1 MNIKDLLKSKK
12 FKNILITI
20 VEILVV
26 AGIIFAALMYMQSK
40 INKDAD
46 KTSGVGNNIAK
57 DEEEETVQKQADEFY
72 LQINMAKNVM
82 VVYRYDADKKNK
94 TAYKIFPC
102 TLGENVKKGKYKTE
116 KSYSWVK
123 NNGWHR
129 YNTLYTYSAWIQ
141 SAEYS
146 DRYPDT
152 LVKKSY
158 NSVGKNKKVDKSII
172 LYASD
177 AAWIY
182 NNCKDKTVLEIV
194 KGSKKDQLPLQVEKK
209 TETNKYCGWDP
220 TDPDKSNPYLKK
232 ANGTIATGYTPVNV
246 EKGEKIDYFSN
257 LLALDET
264 GKNITGK
271 LKYNKIDSS
280 KTGTSKVTY
289 TYKLKSGKKIT
300 ASLSYK
306 VVDTTKP
313 KVTCSK
319 TQFTYEVKSKDQK
332 DMNKESN
339 AKAIKEMVRKY
350 VSCNESD
357 VTITITTVDPLELKE
372 GNFPVSIKAQDK
384 AGNVGSCQ
392 VMCEIKVKESEGN
405 KRFEPSKAQRK
416 KLKLPKENTK
426 KSEKTT
432 KEKKTK
438 EKATKKESETTK
450 NVKQPETT
458 KSSKKDTTTI
468 AKD

>member
-1 MNIKDLLKSKK
+1 M
-12 FKNILITI
+12 
-20 VEILVV
+20 

-158 NSVGKNKKVDKSII
+158 NSVGKDKKVDKSII

-177 AAWIY
+177 AAWVY
-182 NNCKDKTVLEIV
+182 NNCKYKTVLEIV
-194 KGSKKDQLPLQVEKK
+194 KGSKKDQLPLQVGKK
-209 TETNKYCGWDP
+209 TETNKY
-220 TDPDKSNPYLKK
+220 
-232 ANGTIATGYTPVNV
+232 
-246 EKGEKIDYFSN
+246 
-257 LLALDET
+257 
-264 GKNITGK
+264 
-271 LKYNKIDSS
+271 
-280 KTGTSKVTY
+280 
-289 TYKLKSGKKIT
+289 
-300 ASLSYK
+300 
-306 VVDTTKP
+306 
-313 KVTCSK
+313 
-319 TQFTYEVKSKDQK
+319 
-332 DMNKESN
+332 
-339 AKAIKEMVRKY
+339 
-350 VSCNESD
+350 
-357 VTITITTVDPLELKE
+357 
-372 GNFPVSIKAQDK
+372 
-384 AGNVGSCQ
+384 
-392 VMCEIKVKESEGN
+392 
-405 KRFEPSKAQRK
+405 
-416 KLKLPKENTK
+416 
-426 KSEKTT
+426 
-432 KEKKTK
+432 
-438 EKATKKESETTK
+438 
-450 NVKQPETT
+450 
-458 KSSKKDTTTI
+458 
-468 AKD
+468 

>member
-1 MNIKDLLKSKK
+1 M
-12 FKNILITI
+12 
-20 VEILVV
+20 
-26 AGIIFAALMYMQSK
+26 
-40 INKDAD
+40 
-46 KTSGVGNNIAK
+46 
-57 DEEEETVQKQADEFY
+57 
-72 LQINMAKNVM
+72 
-82 VVYRYDADKKNK
+82 
-94 TAYKIFPC
+94 
-102 TLGENVKKGKYKTE
+102 
-116 KSYSWVK
+116 
-123 NNGWHR
+123 
-129 YNTLYTYSAWIQ
+129 
-141 SAEYS
+141 
-146 DRYPDT
+146 
-152 LVKKSY
+152 
-158 NSVGKNKKVDKSII
+158 
-172 LYASD
+172 
-177 AAWIY
+177 
-182 NNCKDKTVLEIV
+182 
-194 KGSKKDQLPLQVEKK
+194 
-209 TETNKYCGWDP
+209 
-220 TDPDKSNPYLKK
+220 
-232 ANGTIATGYTPVNV
+232 
-246 EKGEKIDYFSN
+246 
-257 LLALDET
+257 
-264 GKNITGK
+264 
-271 LKYNKIDSS
+271 
-280 KTGTSKVTY
+280 TY

-405 KRFEPSKAQRK
+405 KRFEPSKAQKK
-416 KLKLPKENTK
+416 KLKLPKETTK

-458 KSSKKDTTTI
+458 KSSKKDATTI

>member
-46 KTSGVGNNIAK
+46 KTSGVGNTIAT
-57 DEEEETVQKQADEFY
+57 DEEEKTVQKQSDEFY

-94 TAYKIFPC
+94 IAYKIFPC
-102 TLGENVKKGKYKTE
+102 TLGENIKKGKYKTE

-177 AAWIY
+177 AAWVY

-194 KGSKKDQLPLQVEKK
+194 KGSKKDQLPLQVGKR
-209 TETNKYCGWDP
+209 
-220 TDPDKSNPYLKK
+220 LKQ
-232 ANGTIATGYTPVNV
+232 
-246 EKGEKIDYFSN
+246 
-257 LLALDET
+257 
-264 GKNITGK
+264 
-271 LKYNKIDSS
+271 
-280 KTGTSKVTY
+280 TS
-289 TYKLKSGKKIT
+289 I
-300 ASLSYK
+300 
-306 VVDTTKP
+306 VDGIL
-313 KVTCSK
+313 
-319 TQFTYEVKSKDQK
+319 QILI
-332 DMNKESN
+332 
-339 AKAIKEMVRKY
+339 KAIH
-350 VSCNESD
+350 
-357 VTITITTVDPLELKE
+357 T
-372 GNFPVSIKAQDK
+372 
-384 AGNVGSCQ
+384 
-392 VMCEIKVKESEGN
+392 
-405 KRFEPSKAQRK
+405 
-416 KLKLPKENTK
+416 
-426 KSEKTT
+426 
-432 KEKKTK
+432 
-438 EKATKKESETTK
+438 
-450 NVKQPETT
+450 
-458 KSSKKDTTTI
+458 
-468 AKD
+468 